1 MMPLKGSLNDGAP
14 MAQRHADYR
23 WGAVTDRILEVYRGV
38 LR

>member
-1 MMPLKGSLNDGAP
+1 MGRQWRNGSSP
-14 MAQRHADYR
+14 DYR